1 METVR
6 TIVCPQCATVNRV
19 VAERE
24 AGKARCGSCKAP
36 LFDGHPVEVDT
47 VMFDKQTGR
56 SSVPVLVDVWA
67 PWCGPCRMRTPAFE
81 EAARLLEPDL
91 RLVKLNSDEH
101 QEIAARLGIRGIP
114 TLILFA
120 HGYELARTAG
130 AMTTQQIVD
139 WVRSKLPPDS

>member
-19 VAERE
+19 VAERD

-67 PWCGPCRMRTPAFE
+67 PWCGPCRMMTPAFE
-81 EAARLLEPDL
+81 E
-91 RLVKLNSDEH
+91 
-101 QEIAARLGIRGIP
+101 AARLGIRGIP

>member
-1 METVR
+1 MRGFAVG
-6 TIVCPQCATVNRV
+6 IV
-19 VAERE
+19 VAALAGWLCLADGVQADKLFPLDVDRAMFERQI
-24 AGKARCGSCKAP
+24 ARNSI
-36 LFDGHPVEVDT
+36 
-47 VMFDKQTGR
+47 
-56 SSVPVLVDVWA
+56 PVLVDVWA
-67 PWCGPCRMRTPAFE
+67 PWCGPCRMMTPAFE

-91 RLVKLNSDEH
+91 RLIKLNSDEH

-139 WVRSKLPPDS
+139 WVRSKLPPGS